1 MRVFIAILVG
11 CLIVGCG
18 DLSEQRAN
26 QEKLKEGLKRHQ
38 VMRVTDDEIVAAA
51 HTRGD
56 SVLQQLNALG
66 ANFYYGSTEG
76 TAVIDSLN
84 SLHPGQVISFIEASG
99 DLGDLSSLELQLL
112 EAYQYSAQQNQIP
125 ASNVQLMD
133 DQWVLFTSPVME
145 AGQLIG
151 MWSIRQSKKEIVLGM

>member
-38 VMRVTDDEIVAAA
+38 VMRVTDDQIVAAA

-84 SLHPGQVISFIEASG
+84 NLHPAQVISFIEASG
-99 DLGDLSSLELQLL
+99 DYGDLSAMELQLL
-112 EAYQYSAQQNQIP
+112 EAYQYSAQQNLIP
-125 ASNVQLMD
+125 ASNVQLID

-145 AGQLIG
+145 AGQLIA
-151 MWSIRQSKKEIVLGM
+151 MWSIRQSKKEIVLGL